1 MYKIDKLI
9 KSGENLFHTNDLA
22 LLWQTAN
29 RNTLYTTIKRYTDKG
44 ILIPVQKGLYS
55 TILLKDIDPL
65 KLGAI
70 VLHTYSYVSCEHV
83 LYQSGIISQ
92 VVYAY
97 TFVSS
102 VSKKF
107 TISGNQYI
115 SRRLKDECLFR
126 NAGISEVNK
135 VFIATTERALAD
147 TLYFDPKFHFD
158 SNVNI
163 NLELLTKIQ
172 KEVYGK

>member
-44 ILIPVQKGLYS
+44 ILIPVQKGLY
-55 TILLKDIDPL
+55 
-65 KLGAI
+65 
-70 VLHTYSYVSCEHV
+70 
-83 LYQSGIISQ
+83 
-92 VVYAY
+92 
-97 TFVSS
+97 
-102 VSKKF
+102 F

-172 KEVYGK
+172 K